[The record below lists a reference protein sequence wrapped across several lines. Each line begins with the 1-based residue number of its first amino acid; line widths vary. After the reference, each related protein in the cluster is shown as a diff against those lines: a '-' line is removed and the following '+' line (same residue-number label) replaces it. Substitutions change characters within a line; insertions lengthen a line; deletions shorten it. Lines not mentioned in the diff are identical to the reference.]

1 MRTGAAACWMTT
13 RAASSAL
20 GWVVC
25 TADGMRSG
33 VYQIGVSK
41 HQPPPCSATQWLH
54 PLCQPM
60 PTHANLPSCRKH
72 KSLGHRLA
80 RHFMKIVVGAACPC
94 ILHQLLPVLQPG
106 CRLHELCLC
115 CSLHAACTGCA
126 CVLQPGC
133 RLCCAS
139 CACVVAYAAWPT
151 VCSVGVLCGTHL
163 PEHHCS
169 PPLRSL
175 AAAVLVLV
183 ACRLPCCC
191 WSRLPAGCTA
201 TSIRRWVGNVS
212 LFTRM
217 CSFTRTCQPC
227 HCHRLCVYHSGQHA
241 AAAAT
246 LRLRWASQCSCWHPL
261 AARCCRR

>member
-1 MRTGAAACWMTT
+1 MTT